1 MSSDGAGGVGGFVTS
16 LRDRVDALQQRH
28 GVLGFPVAVAKKYG
42 DDEGVRHAALLTY
55 YGFLSIFPLLLLA
68 VAVISEVLRG
78 NPGLRNEIIDAI
90 VPQQFQATVESAL
103 AALPSS
109 GVPRAIAIVGLLVSG
124 LVIPNSAFHTIN
136 QVAAVPHR
144 NRLTMPHRYMRVVLM
159 LLLLVLCVIGIGI
172 LTVALGSLQ
181 DLPTLSR
188 FAAFT
193 GAVALLFL
201 LLWSASAMYLP
212 HRARLSVIWPAAL
225 IGSVV
230 VAGVLTYG
238 ATVLPRLIA
247 RSGAIY
253 GSFATIVGVFTL
265 MFVVG
270 QVLVISAEVAVVRRR
285 RLWPR
290 SLDTLHPTHADR
302 RALLAL
308 ARTQERL
315 PVERIDARFDGA
327 DERGTT
333 KPPTS

>member
-1 MSSDGAGGVGGFVTS
+1 M
-16 LRDRVDALQQRH
+16 RDRLDALQRRH
-28 GVLGFPVAVAKKYG
+28 GVVGFPVAVAKKYG

-68 VAVISEVLRG
+68 VTVISEVLRG
-78 NPGLRNEIIDAI
+78 NQELRNEIIDAI
-90 VPQQFQATVESAL
+90 VPAQFQSTVESAL

-109 GVPRAIAIVGLLVSG
+109 GVPLVVAIVGLLLSG
-124 LVIPNSAFHTIN
+124 LGILNSAFHTIN

-144 NRLTMPHRYMRVVLM
+144 SRLTMPHRYLRVVLM

-172 LTVALGSLQ
+172 LTVALGTLT

-188 FAAFT
+188 LTAFL

-212 HRARLSVIWPAAL
+212 HRARLGVIWPAAL
-225 IGSVV
+225 LGSLV

-238 ATVLPRLIA
+238 ATVLPRLVA
-247 RSGAIY
+247 RSGAVY

-270 QVLVISAEVAVVRRR
+270 QVLVVSAEVAVVRRR

-290 SLDTLHPTHADR
+290 SLDPTRPTEADR
-302 RALLAL
+302 RALTAL
-308 ARTQERL
+308 ARTQERI
-315 PVERIDARFDGA
+315 PVERIETRFDA
-327 DERGTT
+327 T
-333 KPPTS
+333 P